1 MRSKLYKSLQI
12 AKNAMEKEK
21 IIQYDPDTPSS
32 ITKNMILKITPK
44 FVSTNFSNIPLPS
57 VRITET
63 ENEIVSACN
72 KKPNDKVI
80 RIVNNSISQPILIIL
95 ESTKKPKHTKEEN
108 EMRKSPIYCFAKK
121 IPNI

>member
-1 MRSKLYKSLQI
+1 MRSKLYKSPQI

-21 IIQYDPDTPSS
+21 IIQYHPDTPSS

-63 ENEIVSACN
+63 ENEIVSAFN

-95 ESTKKPKHTKEEN
+95 ESTKKTKTHERRKRNEE
-108 EMRKSPIYCFAKK
+108 
-121 IPNI
+121 IPNLLFR